1 MLPPDAGLALMQER
15 AKREVAGM
23 AKIHIEQQ
31 MEKEL
36 QKAEWEPRM
45 LLQRRKKKQV
55 QAVSG

>member
-1 MLPPDAGLALMQER
+1 MQER